1 MISFEAIIQKFA
13 ENKDKTGWTYIDI
26 PAKIAKKIKP
36 ETKKSFRVKGT
47 LDQYKINATSILPMG
62 EGDFILPLNATM
74 RKGIKKI
81 IGEKISV
88 SLMEDPELP
97 KLSEDLLNCLQDE
110 PLALKNFNSLTAS
123 HQRYYSNWI
132 ESAKTDDTKAKRIT
146 QAMKGLALGLAYNEM
161 MHLDK

>member
-1 MISFEAIIQKFA
+1 
-13 ENKDKTGWTYIDI
+13 
-26 PAKIAKKIKP
+26 
-36 ETKKSFRVKGT
+36 
-47 LDQYKINATSILPMG
+47 MG

-132 ESAKTDDTKAKRIT
+132 ESAKTDATKAKRIT